1 MSPSILPSNLLL
13 IEEAAALT
21 AKDRD
26 VVIADINSEFSCKR
40 VSYRGQGLFTLVP
53 DNPAHNLPFLSMA
66 MMVCDCR

>member
-21 AKDRD
+21 AKDRE

-40 VSYRGQGLFTLVP
+40 VSYRGQGLL
-53 DNPAHNLPFLSMA
+53 L
-66 MMVCDCR
+66 